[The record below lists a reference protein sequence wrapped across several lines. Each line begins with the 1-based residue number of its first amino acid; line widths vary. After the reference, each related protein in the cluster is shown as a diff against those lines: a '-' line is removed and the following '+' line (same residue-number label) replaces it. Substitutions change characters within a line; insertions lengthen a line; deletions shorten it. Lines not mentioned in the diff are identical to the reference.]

1 MSKILNTQ
9 EFLTENVETI
19 NPNQITFGF
28 EKKEPRV
35 DIRYNVVNEN
45 TISLEFNCYT
55 GGVVKGF
62 GKSGMPLEIQFKCVF
77 NVTFL
82 NENNY
87 DITLKE
93 SNAYYNNF
101 EKIQIDVTIP
111 SCISANLCLGGI
123 DNIKNSI
130 LNNVNNED
138 YEMVFGYL
146 EPECIKAMNK
156 MSRISLNVYPEKEAV
171 ENALNDCMTR
181 FAEYIKETIEEN
193 LSK

>member
-9 EFLTENVETI
+9 EFLKENVENT

-28 EKKEPRV
+28 EKNDPRV
-35 DIRYNVVNEN
+35 NIRFNVVNEN

-55 GGVVKGF
+55 EGIVKGF
-62 GKSGMPLEIQFKCVF
+62 GESGMPLKTQFECVF

-93 SNAYYNNF
+93 SNAYYNSS
-101 EKIQIDVTIP
+101 EKIQIDVTAS

-123 DNIKNSI
+123 DNIKNSV
-130 LNNVNNED
+130 LDNVNKD
-138 YEMVFGYL
+138 YEIIFGYL

-156 MSRISLNVYPEKEAV
+156 MSRVSLNVYPEKEAV
-171 ENALNDCMTR
+171 ESALNDCVTR

-193 LSK
+193 LNK